1 MMFSLSELIAFSVI
15 LVIIALLIVGNI
27 RMYYMNKKTMASL
40 IQTTLDSLELREALD
55 KLANEYEL
63 LSLQETDGFVKFLSE
78 SRESAFLYIEE
89 VQQSIKELATAMDS
103 ASENNI
109 EMAYKSLLKHLPKE
123 ENND

>member
-1 MMFSLSELIAFSVI
+1 MFSLSELIAFSVI